1 MSEKSAHDS
10 HNKGQEDYS
19 KGVYNPPS
27 ASLGD
32 QLIAIVNP
40 VTAQEVKDTAE
51 DRKAYFEGRENAQKQ
66 K

>member
-1 MSEKSAHDS
+1 MSEKSAHDF